1 MKNKKEKNTMLYN
14 RNLNVDI
21 DNNNYY
27 YRLTKNK
34 RNHLVQQRVSRPKY
48 LKEDVMR
55 LQTLETYDTNLDNEC
70 VIVNNCLEKIKQD
83 EIKEKISQVL
93 STLTER
99 EERIL
104 RMRFG
109 INTKEHTL
117 DEIGQLFSVTGNRI
131 SMIEAKALRKLK
143 HKSRSEILREYVQ
156 ND

>member
-1 MKNKKEKNTMLYN
+1 MKKKMLYN

-21 DNNNYY
+21 DNNDYY

-34 RNHLVQQRVSRPKY
+34 RNHLVQQKVTRPQY
-48 LKEDVMR
+48 LKDDVMR
-55 LQTLETYDTNLDNEC
+55 LQTLETYNTNLDNEC
-70 VIVNNCLEKIKQD
+70 VVVNNCLEKIKQD
-83 EIKEKISQVL
+83 EIKEKISLVL

-117 DEIGQLFSVTGNRI
+117 DEIGQKLSVSGDRI
-131 SMIEAKALRKLK
+131 RCIEAKALRKLK

>member
-1 MKNKKEKNTMLYN
+1 MLYN

>member
-1 MKNKKEKNTMLYN
+1 MKKKMLYN

-21 DNNNYY
+21 DNNDYY

-34 RNHLVQQRVSRPKY
+34 RNHLVQQKVTRPQY
-48 LKEDVMR
+48 LKNDVMR

-70 VIVNNCLEKIKQD
+70 VVVNNCLEKIKQD
-83 EIKEKISQVL
+83 EIKQKISIVL

>member
-1 MKNKKEKNTMLYN
+1 MKKKMLYN

-21 DNNNYY
+21 DNNDYY

-34 RNHLVQQRVSRPKY
+34 RNHLVQQKVTRPQY
-48 LKEDVMR
+48 LKDDVMR
-55 LQTLETYDTNLDNEC
+55 LQTLETYNTNLDNEC
-70 VIVNNCLEKIKQD
+70 VVVNNCLEKIKQD
-83 EIKEKISQVL
+83 EIKEKISLVL

-99 EERIL
+99 EERVL

>member
-1 MKNKKEKNTMLYN
+1 MLYN

-21 DNNNYY
+21 DNNDYY

-34 RNHLVQQRVSRPKY
+34 RNHLVQQKVTRPQY
-48 LKEDVMR
+48 LKDDVMR
-55 LQTLETYDTNLDNEC
+55 LQTLETYNTNLDNEC
-70 VIVNNCLEKIKQD
+70 VVVNNCLEKIKQD
-83 EIKEKISQVL
+83 EIKEKISLVL

>member
-1 MKNKKEKNTMLYN
+1 MLYN

-117 DEIGQLFSVTGNRI
+117 DEIGQVYSVTGNRI
-131 SMIEAKALRKLK
+131 RMIEARALRKLK
-143 HKSRSEILREYVQ
+143 HKSRSEILREYV
-156 ND
+156 

>member
-1 MKNKKEKNTMLYN
+1 MLYN

-21 DNNNYY
+21 DNNDYY

-34 RNHLVQQRVSRPKY
+34 RNHLVQQKVTRPQY
-48 LKEDVMR
+48 LKNDVMR

-70 VIVNNCLEKIKQD
+70 IVVNNCLEKIKQD
-83 EIKEKISQVL
+83 EIKEKISLVL

-99 EERIL
+99 EERVL

-117 DEIGQLFSVTGNRI
+117 DEIGQLFSVTAGRI

>member
-1 MKNKKEKNTMLYN
+1 MLYN

-21 DNNNYY
+21 DNNDYY

-117 DEIGQLFSVTGNRI
+117 DEIGQVFSVTGNRI
-131 SMIEAKALRKLK
+131 SMIEARALRKLK
-143 HKSRSEILREYVQ
+143 HKSRSEILREYV
-156 ND
+156 

>member
-1 MKNKKEKNTMLYN
+1 MKKKMLYN

-21 DNNNYY
+21 DNNDYY

-34 RNHLVQQRVSRPKY
+34 RNHLVQQKVTRPQY
-48 LKEDVMR
+48 LKNDVMR

-70 VIVNNCLEKIKQD
+70 VVVNNCLKKIKQD
-83 EIKEKISQVL
+83 EIKEKISLVL

-99 EERIL
+99 EERVL

>member
-1 MKNKKEKNTMLYN
+1 MKNKEKNTMLYN

-21 DNNNYY
+21 DNNDYY

-34 RNHLVQQRVSRPKY
+34 KNHLVQQKVTRPQY
-48 LKEDVMR
+48 LKNDILR
-55 LQTLETYDTNLDNEC
+55 LQTLETYDKNLDNEC
-70 VIVNNCLEKIKQD
+70 VVVNNCLEKIKQD
-83 EIKEKISQVL
+83 EIKEKISLVL

-117 DEIGQLFSVTGNRI
+117 DEIGQVLNVSGGRI
-131 SMIEAKALRKLK
+131 RCIEAKALRKLK
-143 HKSRSEILREYVQ
+143 HKSRSEILKEYV
-156 ND
+156 

>member
-1 MKNKKEKNTMLYN
+1 MKKKMLYN

-21 DNNNYY
+21 DNNDYY

-34 RNHLVQQRVSRPKY
+34 RNHLIQQKVTRPQY
-48 LKEDVMR
+48 LKDDVMR
-55 LQTLETYDTNLDNEC
+55 LQTLETYNTNLDNEC
-70 VIVNNCLEKIKQD
+70 VVVNNCLEKIKQD
-83 EIKEKISQVL
+83 EIKEKISLVL

-99 EERIL
+99 EERVL

>member
-1 MKNKKEKNTMLYN
+1 MTNYN
-14 RNLNVDI
+14 FKLDI
-21 DNNNYY
+21 DNNDYY
-27 YRLTKNK
+27 YRISKNK
-34 RNHLVQQRVSRPKY
+34 NNHLVQQKVDRPQY
-48 LKEDVMR
+48 LKDDVLR
-55 LQTLETYDTNLDNEC
+55 LQTLETYDTNLDNEY

-83 EIKEKISQVL
+83 EIKQKISIVL

-117 DEIGQLFSVTGNRI
+117 DEIGQVYSVTGNRI
-131 SMIEAKALRKLK
+131 RMIEARALRKLK

>member
-1 MKNKKEKNTMLYN
+1 MKKKMLYN

-21 DNNNYY
+21 DNNDYY

-34 RNHLVQQRVSRPKY
+34 RNHLVQQKVTRPQY
-48 LKEDVMR
+48 LKDDVMR
-55 LQTLETYDTNLDNEC
+55 LQTLETYNTNLDNEC
-70 VIVNNCLEKIKQD
+70 IVVNNCLEKIKQD
-83 EIKEKISQVL
+83 EIKEKISLVL

-99 EERIL
+99 EERVL

-156 ND
+156 NN

>member
-1 MKNKKEKNTMLYN
+1 MKNKEKNTMLYN

-21 DNNNYY
+21 DNNDYY

-34 RNHLVQQRVSRPKY
+34 KNHLVQQKVTRPQY
-48 LKEDVMR
+48 LKNDILR
-55 LQTLETYDTNLDNEC
+55 LQTLETYDKNLDNEC
-70 VIVNNCLEKIKQD
+70 VVVNNCLEKIKQD
-83 EIKEKISQVL
+83 EIKEKISLVL

-117 DEIGQLFSVTGNRI
+117 DEIGQVLNVSGGRI
-131 SMIEAKALRKLK
+131 RCIEAKALRKLK
-143 HKSRSEILREYVQ
+143 HKSRSEILKE
-156 ND
+156 

>member
-1 MKNKKEKNTMLYN
+1 MKKKMLYN
-14 RNLNVDI
+14 RNLNIDI
-21 DNNNYY
+21 DNNDYY

-34 RNHLVQQRVSRPKY
+34 RNHLVQQKVTRPQY
-48 LKEDVMR
+48 LKDDVMR

-70 VIVNNCLEKIKQD
+70 VVVNNCLEKIKQD
-83 EIKEKISQVL
+83 EIKQKISIVL

-117 DEIGQLFSVTGNRI
+117 DEIGQKLNVCGDRI
-131 SMIEAKALRKLK
+131 RCIEAKALRKLK

>member
-1 MKNKKEKNTMLYN
+1 
-14 RNLNVDI
+14 
-21 DNNNYY
+21 
-27 YRLTKNK
+27 
-34 RNHLVQQRVSRPKY
+34 
-48 LKEDVMR
+48 MR

-117 DEIGQLFSVTGNRI
+117 DEIGQVYSVTGNRI
-131 SMIEAKALRKLK
+131 RMIEARALRKLK
-143 HKSRSEILREYVQ
+143 HKSRSEILREYV
-156 ND
+156 

>member
-1 MKNKKEKNTMLYN
+1 MKKKMLYN
-14 RNLNVDI
+14 RNLNIDI
-21 DNNNYY
+21 DNNDYC

-34 RNHLVQQRVSRPKY
+34 RNHLVQQKVTRPQY
-48 LKEDVMR
+48 LKDDVMR
-55 LQTLETYDTNLDNEC
+55 LQTLETYNTNLDNEC
-70 VIVNNCLEKIKQD
+70 VVVNNCLEKIKQD
-83 EIKEKISQVL
+83 EIKEKISLVL

-117 DEIGQLFSVTGNRI
+117 DEIGQKLSVSGDRI
-131 SMIEAKALRKLK
+131 RCIEAKALRKLK

>member
-1 MKNKKEKNTMLYN
+1 MKNKKEKNIMLYN

-117 DEIGQLFSVTGNRI
+117 DEIGQVYSVTGNRI
-131 SMIEAKALRKLK
+131 RMIEARALRKLK
-143 HKSRSEILREYVQ
+143 HKSRSEILREYV
-156 ND
+156 